1 MLSQVDII
9 KENLQVE
16 QSYVHRHDSHEN
28 IRLKVQKY
36 IQDTP
41 ENITL
46 AQQTEFML
54 IMFY

>member
-1 MLSQVDII
+1 MLR
-9 KENLQVE
+9 NFQVE